1 MKKNIII
8 IIWIVSVII
17 VVTSCNNNKNPEKTE
32 LNFLT
37 HAIEQIQAD
46 GQYQWVVILPGMGCH
61 GCIQEGEFFMKDYIT
76 NRQIL
81 FVLTKTSSLKIL
93 QQKTEI
99 RISEHPNIY
108 VDKYNLFDIPTENK
122 IYPCVVYLKEG
133 KIIKHSFQSP
143 GNPTIYQLEE
153 ELSSMN

>member
-1 MKKNIII
+1 MKKNGT
-8 IIWIVSVII
+8 IIWIAVIFLFAI
-17 VVTSCNNNKNPEKTE
+17 SCNNKSPEKTE
-32 LNFLT
+32 LDILT

-93 QQKTEI
+93 QQKTEV

-108 VDKYNLFDIPTENK
+108 VDKDNLFDIPTENK
-122 IYPCVVYLKEG
+122 IYPCVVYLKEE

-143 GNPTIYQLEE
+143 GNPAIYQLEE